1 MKKIRNI
8 LLIIS
13 VFVFTFMTINTT
25 IAYLVTEASPLS
37 SIFVTNIK
45 NGNLSITSSVNHN
58 LGNDYVIPEDIK
70 LNYQIDLGIN
80 YANIEIVTTEGVFNT
95 DENGL
100 FNISRS

>member
-45 NGNLSITSSVNHN
+45 NGN
-58 LGNDYVIPEDIK
+58 
-70 LNYQIDLGIN
+70 
-80 YANIEIVTTEGVFNT
+80 TTFFIYFFSLEK
-95 DENGL
+95 GL
-100 FNISRS
+100 